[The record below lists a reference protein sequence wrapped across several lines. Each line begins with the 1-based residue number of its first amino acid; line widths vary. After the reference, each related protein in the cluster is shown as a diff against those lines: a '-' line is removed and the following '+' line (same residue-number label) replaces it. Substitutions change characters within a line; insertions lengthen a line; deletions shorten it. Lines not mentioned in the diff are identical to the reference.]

1 MAVFLAI
8 VDAADTAPNDVLLS
22 FVDPCAASVACT
34 TFTAEHP
41 LRQSVHGH
49 IAASAAGGTFL
60 CGTLYCGTT
69 SQLCLSSVVC
79 LAVYDRFM
87 VILHQIHRALPCVS
101 DGLVADAVLPE
112 GLLHQ
117 DIAYI
122 FLIGEDAAYC
132 RVSPCRS
139 STDVGNMLRLQVS
152 ANHR

>member
-22 FVDPCAASVACT
+22 IVDPCAAAVACT
-34 TFTAEHP
+34 AFTAEHT

-87 VILHQIHRALPCVS
+87 IILYQIHRALSCVS

-112 GLLHQ
+112 CFLHQ
-117 DIAYI
+117 DITYI
-122 FLIGEDAAYC
+122 FLVGEDAA
-132 RVSPCRS
+132 
-139 STDVGNMLRLQVS
+139 
-152 ANHR
+152 HR